1 MHKAYTAIFV
11 GKPDAADLVMLQD
24 VRVLVDIE
32 VVVNSEHAYRW
43 INDNKPDYVLLP
55 VTLSDTSILRIFHE
69 LRTTGR
75 ACVVVITEQ
84 TITAFNGRGYRWR
97 RTASKTSEGLDAL
110 FAWGKWPVAV
120 VYKHALQSIRVSA
133 QPVQAALPGKF
144 VPLSVAVAHE
154 VAAD

>member
-11 GKPDAADLVMLQD
+11 GKPDAADLAMLQD

-32 VVVNSEHAYRW
+32 VVVDSEHAYRC
-43 INDNKPDYVLLP
+43 INDSKPDYVLLP

-75 ACVVVITEQ
+75 TCVIVITEQ

-97 RTASKTSEGLDAL
+97 RTASKTSDGLDSL
-110 FAWGKWPVAV
+110 LAWGKWPVAV
-120 VYKHALQSIRVSA
+120 VYKHSLQPIRFSD
-133 QPVQAALPGKF
+133 QSVQAGLSGKVVTLP
-144 VPLSVAVAHE
+144 VAVPQD